1 MSFATVAACMRLR
14 CSLLATRY
22 SLLIRHGP
30 SSSSTSSPLFTLITA
45 VGVVVNKNAV
55 NAAMCLLLSLV
66 GVAGLFVA
74 LEAYLLAFLLL
85 LVYAGAIVA
94 LFLFIVMLLDTRG
107 DRAADA
113 AQASAG
119 RARAGHR
126 TGGARLVSFVTRG
139 QIASPDITTMPAVGA
154 SLKLYA
160 FQLFTTYLLPV
171 QILGFLLLIA
181 MLGVIVLSKRFE
193 DWRTSSESSEHRVAR
208 SEHDASLAHSLL
220 GFVATL
226 LP

>member
-1 MSFATVAACMRLR
+1 MG
-14 CSLLATRY
+14 SLLFNIFA
-22 SLLIRHGP
+22 
-30 SSSSTSSPLFTLITA
+30 LFTLITA
-45 VGVVVNKNAV
+45 IGVVVNKNAV

-94 LFLFIVMLLDTRG
+94 LFLFIVMLLDSGGNSPPTLHRLPVV
-107 DRAADA
+107 
-113 AQASAG
+113 
-119 RARAGHR
+119 ARALAIGLVAL
-126 TGGARLVSFVTRG
+126 GVVSFATRG
-139 QIASPDITTMPAVGA
+139 QITAPDISAVPAVGA

-193 DWRTSSESSEHRVAR
+193 GLNDIK
-208 SEHDASLAHSLL
+208 
-220 GFVATL
+220 
-226 LP
+226 